1 MSNSLLTPKVYA
13 NTMLKLLKNNLV
25 MGKLISTTFKNE
37 FKKKG
42 QKIWVKRPPQFLVRE
57 GRVAAVQPV
66 LEGEVEV
73 HLNRQAGVDIEFT
86 SIEETLTVD
95 ELLENEIMNSEAATL
110 AQYIDTAAMEKVL
123 EFPNWAG
130 TPGQTIDS
138 VTDYSEGPKRL
149 DNLSVPRALR
159 AGVLSVDDHWALS
172 NSLNFHPSSSDI
184 ARTAIED
191 AELPLIGGT
200 NAYMSQSAINLLTGT
215 RAATG
220 AALVNGANQDVTYD
234 EVKDDYTQEL
244 DIDTLTAGHTV
255 LPGEVLTI
263 ADVYAVNP
271 RTKAPLGFLYQMTV
285 LPNPATAD
293 GSWVADGGGAIANLL
308 VQCPMI
314 VGGAYATVN
323 AAPADG
329 AAISFMGTANTS
341 YRQNAVF
348 HKSAIQLAFAK
359 LVMPRSGRAAYSTDK
374 DTGITIRYWETS
386 DGTNDTHLHRWDIL
400 FGLTN
405 VDPRLGSRLSGT
417 S

>member
-1 MSNSLLTPKVYA
+1 MPNALLTPKVYA
-13 NTMLKLLKNNLV
+13 NVMLKLLKNNLV
-25 MGKLISTTFKNE
+25 MGKLVSTTFKNE
-37 FKKKG
+37 FRKKND
-42 QKIWVKRPPQFLVRE
+42 KIFARRPPQFLVRE
-57 GRVAAVQPV
+57 GRVAMVQPV

-73 HLNRQAGVDIEFT
+73 TLDRQAGVDIEFT

-95 ELLENEIMNSEAATL
+95 ELLDDAIMQSNAATL
-110 AQYIDTAAMEKVL
+110 AQYVDTAIMEEIL
-123 EFPNWAG
+123 EFPNWVG
-130 TPGQTIDS
+130 TPGQLIDS
-138 VTDYSEGPKRL
+138 VTDYSAGPQRL
-149 DNLSVPRALR
+149 DNLAIPRVNR

-200 NAYMSQSAINLLTGT
+200 NAYMSQSAINLTVGT

-220 AALVNGANQDVTYD
+220 AAVINGANQVVTYD
-234 EVKDDYTQEL
+234 AVKDDFTQEIAL
-244 DIDTLTAGHTV
+244 KGLTAGHTIKA
-255 LPGEVLTI
+255 GEVLSI

-271 RTKAPLGFLYQMTV
+271 RTKAPQSFLHQMTV
-285 LPNPATAD
+285 LEDATAD
-293 GSWVADGGGAIANLL
+293 GTGLIAALK
-308 VQCPMI
+308 VQTPMI

-323 AAPADG
+323 AAPADS
-329 AAISFMGTANTS
+329 AAVSFMGTASTS

-348 HKSAIQLAFAK
+348 HKSALQLTFAK

-374 DTGITIRYWETS
+374 ETGISIRYWETS

-400 FGLTN
+400 FGTTN
-405 VDPRLGSRLSGT
+405 VDPRLGARLSGT

>member
-1 MSNSLLTPKVYA
+1 MPNALLTPKVYA

-25 MGKLISTTFKNE
+25 MGKLVSTTFKNE
-37 FKKKG
+37 FRKKND
-42 QKIWVKRPPQFLVRE
+42 KIFARRPPQFLVRE

-73 HLNRQAGVDIEFT
+73 TLDRQAGVDIEFT

-95 ELLENEIMNSEAATL
+95 ELLDDAIMQSNAATL
-110 AQYIDTAAMEKVL
+110 AQYVDTAIMEEII
-123 EFPNWAG
+123 EFPNWVG
-130 TPGQTIDS
+130 TPGQLIDS
-138 VTDYSEGPKRL
+138 VTDYSAGPQRL
-149 DNLSVPRALR
+149 DNLAIPRVNR

-200 NAYMSQSAINLLTGT
+200 NAYMTQSAINLTTGT

-220 AALVNGANQDVTYD
+220 AAVINGANQVVTYD
-234 EVKDDYTQEL
+234 AVKDDFTQEL
-244 DIDTLTAGHTV
+244 SIDGMTAGHTIKA
-255 LPGEVLTI
+255 GEVLSI
-263 ADVYAVNP
+263 ADVYAINP
-271 RTKAPLGFLYQMTV
+271 RTKAPQSFLYQMTV
-285 LPNPATAD
+285 LEDATAD
-293 GSWVADGGGAIANLL
+293 VGGAIAALK

-314 VGGAYATVN
+314 LGGAYATVN

-329 AAISFMGTANTS
+329 AAVSFMGTASTS

-348 HKSAIQLAFAK
+348 HKSALQLTFAK
-359 LVMPRSGRAAYSTDK
+359 LVMPRSGRAAYSTDTE
-374 DTGITIRYWETS
+374 TGISIRYWETS

-400 FGLTN
+400 FGTTN
-405 VDPRLGSRLSGT
+405 VDPRLGARLSGT
-417 S
+417 A